1 MSLGPPEK
9 VITVN
14 LISAVATV
22 SSKVNDT
29 LFSSTTTEKLTR
41 FGGSTSSIIS
51 IALAAKLISPS
62 ISSFTLLSLASRRNE
77 SGYRIQQSP
86 TVVQVTLS
94 LFSMFKS
101 SLTICRITSVL
112 YSSAALRISPDCKG
126 SAFPT
131 SSKLDC
137 SLTSVKFTYCKS
149 ITSSYSRT
157 MMPSETLKDLN

>member
-22 SSKVNDT
+22 SSNVNDT

-41 FGGSTSSIIS
+41 FGGSISSIIS

-62 ISSFTLLSLASRRNE
+62 ISSSTLLFLASRRNE

-86 TVVQVTLS
+86 SVVQVTLS
-94 LFSMFKS
+94 LFSMFKT
-101 SLTICRITSVL
+101 SLGICRITSVL
-112 YSSAALRISPDCKG
+112 YSSAALRISPDCKVR
-126 SAFPT
+126 AFPT

-149 ITSSYSRT
+149 ITSLYSRT
-157 MMPSETLKDLN
+157 MMPSEKLKDLN